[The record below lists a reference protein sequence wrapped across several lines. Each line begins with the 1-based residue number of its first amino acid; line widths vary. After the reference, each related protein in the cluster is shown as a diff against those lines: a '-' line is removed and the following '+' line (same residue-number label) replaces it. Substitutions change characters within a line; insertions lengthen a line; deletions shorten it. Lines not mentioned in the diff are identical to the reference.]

1 MVGKTIDELFYLD
14 HTSTMALIHLILL
27 LLISVNL
34 DTLERIHLGS
44 LTLLVE
50 ILGHLLSES
59 RTLHHQT
66 NVLGRGSK
74 LLHGSDILQ
83 VAISGQGLDP

>member
-1 MVGKTIDELFYLD
+1 MVLKTIDELPYFD
-14 HTSTMALIHLILL
+14 HTSTMAIIHLILL

-59 RTLHHQT
+59 RTLHYQT

-74 LLHGSDILQ
+74 LLLDCNILQ
-83 VAISGQGLDP
+83 VAISGQGFDP